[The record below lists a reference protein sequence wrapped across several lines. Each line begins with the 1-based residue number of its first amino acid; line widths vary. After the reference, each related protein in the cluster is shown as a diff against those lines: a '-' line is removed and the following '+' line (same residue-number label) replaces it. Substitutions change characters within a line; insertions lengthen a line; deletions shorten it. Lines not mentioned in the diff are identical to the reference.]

1 MGELASRSAT
11 PGGGGA
17 AALVGAVGA
26 ALGNMVGCLTA
37 GKPKYA
43 AVEGDI
49 LALNQ
54 KAAALRARLEGLVEA
69 DAAAFAP
76 LAKAYGIPKDDPDRP
91 AVMARALE
99 AAAAVPLEIM
109 EACGEAIAL
118 LEDPVNWSAMH
129 KAVSAT
135 GLRVIGV
142 SGCKDA
148 QLKAEIEKM
157 GLPILTEGKEKAP
170 RPAPTPQAPAQ
181 NTTPVTKTRL
191 IDTPVRS
198 GQRIY
203 APQCDLIVTSHVSA
217 GAELIA
223 DGNIHVYG
231 MMRGRA
237 LAGASGD
244 RETQIFCTNLMAE
257 LVSIAGEYWLSD
269 QIPAEFYGKA
279 ARLQLVENAL
289 TVQPLN

>member
-1 MGELASRSAT
+1 
-11 PGGGGA
+11 
-17 AALVGAVGA
+17 
-26 ALGNMVGCLTA
+26 
-37 GKPKYA
+37 
-43 AVEGDI
+43 
-49 LALNQ
+49 
-54 KAAALRARLEGLVEA
+54 
-69 DAAAFAP
+69 
-76 LAKAYGIPKDDPDRP
+76 
-91 AVMARALE
+91 
-99 AAAAVPLEIM
+99 
-109 EACGEAIAL
+109 
-118 LEDPVNWSAMH
+118 MH

-157 GLPILTEGKEKAP
+157 GLPILTEGKEKRHVQLP
-170 RPAPTPQAPAQ
+170 HRRLQRKIQ
-181 NTTPVTKTRL
+181 RRSQTRL